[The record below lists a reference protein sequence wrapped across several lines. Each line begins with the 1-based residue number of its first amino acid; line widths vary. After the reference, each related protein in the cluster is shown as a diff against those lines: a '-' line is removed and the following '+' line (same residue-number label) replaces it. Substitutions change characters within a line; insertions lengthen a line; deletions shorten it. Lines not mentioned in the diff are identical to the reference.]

1 MLKLENV
8 RKQYPGF
15 LLDCS
20 LEVPEG
26 YITGLI
32 GQNGAG
38 KTTTFKA
45 ILDLISVD
53 SGKITVMGKDHQE
66 LNQKDREKI
75 GVVLAGSSFY
85 DGLNVRQIASVMEQM
100 YPQFSGGEFLKL
112 CGRFGLPGDTKLRE
126 FSTGMSAKLKL
137 LTAISHNPR
146 LLILDEPTAGLD
158 VVARGE
164 ILDMLRT
171 YMEDGTRS
179 ILISSH
185 ISSDLEGLCD
195 DLYMIHGGKV
205 ILHEETDVLLNNY
218 ALLKVSEAQY
228 RRLERKYLLRVKKES
243 YGYNC
248 LTRHGQFFLEN
259 YPDMVVE
266 TGSMDN
272 VIMMLVKGEGV

>member
-1 MLKLENV
+1 
-8 RKQYPGF
+8 
-15 LLDCS
+15 
-20 LEVPEG
+20 
-26 YITGLI
+26 
-32 GQNGAG
+32 
-38 KTTTFKA
+38 
-45 ILDLISVD
+45 
-53 SGKITVMGKDHQE
+53 
-66 LNQKDREKI
+66 
-75 GVVLAGSSFY
+75 
-85 DGLNVRQIASVMEQM
+85 
-100 YPQFSGGEFLKL
+100 
-112 CGRFGLPGDTKLRE
+112 
-126 FSTGMSAKLKL
+126 MS
-137 LTAISHNPR
+137 NFM
-146 LLILDEPTAGLD
+146 DEPTAGLD

>member
-112 CGRFGLPGDTKLRE
+112 CGRFGLPGDKKLRE

-272 VIMMLVKGEGV
+272 VIIMLVKGEGV

>member
-85 DGLNVRQIASVMEQM
+85 DGLNVRQIARVMEQM

-112 CGRFGLPGDTKLRE
+112 CGRFGLPGDKKLRE

>member
-112 CGRFGLPGDTKLRE
+112 CGRFGLPGDKKLIE
-126 FSTGMSAKLKL
+126 FSTGKSAKLKL
-137 LTAISHNPR
+137 QTAISHNPR
-146 LLILDEPTAGLD
+146 RLIQDEPTAGLD

>member
-38 KTTTFKA
+38 KTTTSKA

-112 CGRFGLPGDTKLRE
+112 CGRFGLPGDKKLRE